1 MKTDG
6 ARRNAGGPLL
16 LKVVAYDCAC
26 ARLRFAVRTPQQ
38 RVHQITLAVTGS
50 KPEHVAV
57 VVGSNT
63 PMESLRVT
71 FVGGESGQ
79 WSVARMDAIRGASL
93 EPVTRLAIIEGS
105 NENTSSRSGSWI
117 LRGVVSHERYVTAD
131 EHKALAAQ
139 QAPLGR
145 SSSTSAALIPIRKS
159 AEWWGLSQDQR
170 RAIFE
175 ERSHHI
181 SRSLAYLP
189 RIARRLHHSRDLGEP
204 FDFLTWFEFAPN
216 DESAFDELV
225 RILRGTEEWIYVERE
240 VDLRL
245 TRRHDSRDNEERVLA
260 GAVRKQ
266 H

>member
-1 MKTDG
+1 LIPPQL
-6 ARRNAGGPLL
+6 NA
-16 LKVVAYDCAC
+16 
-26 ARLRFAVRTPQQ
+26 
-38 RVHQITLAVTGS
+38 ITVS
-50 KPEHVAV
+50 
-57 VVGSNT
+57 SSM
-63 PMESLRVT
+63 PMEPLRVT

-79 WSVARMDAIRGASL
+79 WSVARMDAIKGASI
-93 EPVTRLAIIEGS
+93 EPVARLAIIEGPNDS
-105 NENTSSRSGSWI
+105 KSLGSGSWI

-131 EHKALAAQ
+131 EHKVLATQ
-139 QAPLGR
+139 EAPLGR

-159 AEWWGLSQDQR
+159 AEWWRLSQDQR
-170 RAIFE
+170 RAIFA

-225 RILRGTEEWIYVERE
+225 GMLRATEEWTYVERE

-245 TRRHDSRDNEERVLA
+245 TRGR
-260 GAVRKQ
+260 G
-266 H
+266 